1 MTLTIDGAGRV
12 VIPKPLRDKLGLH
25 AGSTLEVLE
34 TPEGVTLKPAEQ
46 KSGLARKGR
55 FLVITSDLPPGF
67 DVLKAIDEER
77 EAQDRKN
84 LGYWPK

>member
-1 MTLTIDGAGRV
+1 V

-34 TPEGVTLKPAEQ
+34 TPDGVTLKPAEQ
-46 KSGLARKGR
+46 RSALARKGR
-55 FLVITSDLPPGF
+55 FLVITSELPPGF
-67 DVLKAIDEER
+67 DILKAIDEER

>member
-12 VIPKPLRDKLGLH
+12 VIPKPLRDKLGLR
-25 AGSTLEVLE
+25 AGSALEVVE
-34 TPEGVTLKPAEQ
+34 TSDGVTLKPAER
-46 KSGLARKGR
+46 KSSLERIGR
-55 FLVITSDLPPGF
+55 FLVYTGEVPDGF
-67 DVLKAIDEER
+67 DVVKAVEEER

>member
-12 VIPKPLRDKLGLH
+12 VIPKPLRDKLGLR

-34 TPEGVTLKPAEQ
+34 TPEGVTLKPADQ
-46 KSGLARKGR
+46 KSPLAMRGGR
-55 FLVITSDLPPGF
+55 LVLTSDLPPGW
-67 DVLKAIDEER
+67 DVVKAIEEER
-77 EAQDRKN
+77 EARDRKI

>member
-12 VIPKPLRDKLGLH
+12 LIPKPLRDKLGLH

-34 TPEGVTLKPAEQ
+34 APEGVTLKPADQ
-46 KSGLARKGR
+46 KSSLTRIGR
-55 FLVITSDLPPGF
+55 LLFTRGPGWIRRIR
-67 DVLKAIDEER
+67 AIEEER

-84 LGYWPK
+84 LGY

>member
-25 AGSTLEVLE
+25 AGSTLEVVE
-34 TPEGVTLKPAEQ
+34 TPEGVTLKPAER
-46 KSGLARKGR
+46 KSSLTRIGR
-55 FLVITSDLPPGF
+55 LLVYTGEVPAGF
-67 DVLKAIDEER
+67 DVVKAIEDDR

-84 LGYWPK
+84 LGY

>member
-34 TPEGVTLKPAEQ
+34 TPDGVTLKPADR
-46 KSGLARKGR
+46 KSSLARIGR
-55 FLVITSDLPPGF
+55 LLVYTGEVPDGF
-67 DVLKAIDEER
+67 DIVKAIEEER

>member
-12 VIPKPLRDKLGLH
+12 VIPKPLRDKFGMH

-34 TPEGVTLKPAEQ
+34 TPDGVTLKPAEQ
-46 KSGLARKGR
+46 KSSLARIGR
-55 FLVITSDLPPGF
+55 LLVYTGEVPAGF
-67 DVLKAIDEER
+67 DVVKAIEEER

>member
-1 MTLTIDGAGRV
+1 MTLTIDAAGRV
-12 VIPKPLRDKLGLH
+12 VIPKPLRDRLGLQ

-34 TPEGVTLKPAEQ
+34 TSDGVTLKPAGRR
-46 KSGLARKGR
+46 SPLARKGR

-67 DVLKAIDEER
+67 DILKAIDEER

-84 LGYWPK
+84 LGY

>member
-34 TPEGVTLKPAEQ
+34 TPDGVTLKPAER
-46 KSGLARKGR
+46 KSSLERIGR
-55 FLVITSDLPPGF
+55 FLVYTGEVPAGF
-67 DVLKAIDEER
+67 DVVKAVEEER

>member
-34 TPEGVTLKPAEQ
+34 TPEGVTLKPAGR
-46 KSGLARKGR
+46 KSSLERIGR
-55 FLVITSDLPPGF
+55 LLVYTGEVPAGF
-67 DVLKAIDEER
+67 DVVKAIEEER

-84 LGYWPK
+84 LGY

>member
-25 AGSTLEVLE
+25 AGSTLEVSE
-34 TPEGVTLKPAEQ
+34 TPGMTLKPAERQ
-46 KSGLARKGR
+46 PGLARKGR
-55 FLVITSDLPPGF
+55 FLVITSELPPGF
-67 DVLKAIDEER
+67 EILKAIDEER

-84 LGYWPK
+84 LGYWPW

>member
-34 TPEGVTLKPAEQ
+34 TPDGVTLKPAER
-46 KSGLARKGR
+46 KSSLARKGR
-55 FLVITSDLPPGF
+55 FLVITSELPPGF
-67 DVLKAIDEER
+67 DIIKAIDEER

>member
-25 AGSTLEVLE
+25 AGSALEVLE
-34 TPEGVTLKPAEQ
+34 TQDGVTLKPAVR
-46 KSGLARKGR
+46 KSSLERIGR
-55 FLVITSDLPPGF
+55 LLVYTGEVPVGF
-67 DVLKAIDEER
+67 DIVKAIEEER

-84 LGYWPK
+84 LGY